1 MKLIVSGS
9 CDNCGFHILLK
20 KIPGMCEEID
30 SQRRMLGRRSKNKTE
45 GQVSR

>member
-20 KIPGMCEEID
+20 NSWNVGRNRFIEED
-30 SQRRMLGRRSKNKTE
+30 VREEVQESE
-45 GQVSR
+45 

>member
-20 KIPGMCEEID
+20 KIPGMWEEID
-30 SQRRMLGRRSKNKTE
+30 SQRKMLGRRSKSQSE